1 MQSDTYI
8 VIVFVFIGMVL
19 FGHFII
25 PPLRCL
31 LGIHYLDKYPFRNR
45 GDNSKYLALF
55 PLNERQFSSEVY
67 TSSNH
72 PVHGNIN
79 IVSDVSIEDDVIK
92 MDSIIYKGDK
102 RIDNSYVSDKN
113 VIDVVNDFLIQNEMF
128 L

>member
-1 MQSDTYI
+1 MMRFKIYCNGEFENKVTNQ
-8 VIVFVFIGMVL
+8 FNG
-19 FGHFII
+19 
-25 PPLRCL
+25 
-31 LGIHYLDKYPFRNR
+31 

-92 MDSIIYKGDK
+92 MDSTIYKGDK
-102 RIDNSYVSDKN
+102 RIDNSYVSDKD